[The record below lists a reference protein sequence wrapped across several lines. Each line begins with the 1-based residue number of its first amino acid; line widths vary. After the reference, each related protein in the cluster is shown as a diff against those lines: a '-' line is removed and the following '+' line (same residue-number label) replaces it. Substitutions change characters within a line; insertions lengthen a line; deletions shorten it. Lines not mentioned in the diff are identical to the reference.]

1 MSKSA
6 RRNFLILVLITVFA
20 TLQGC
25 ASGTGY
31 TSGYRS
37 MEGYKAGGHFYTVY
51 YVAVVSAEAG
61 IDRDRAK
68 RLTCYAQAPDDV
80 SAYNAVPV
88 SIKNTFYDRD
98 YRHDVVN
105 SLHSLHGGDTDAV
118 NHRRETLQ
126 KLIIRSLKE
135 GPDSDWKTGF
145 MIHALGD
152 SYAHVHGDFDSPK
165 AFGEGLGHFFA
176 SIGGADPDNVYADE
190 NYKEFDA
197 YVQALY
203 AALADPSNPEYEA
216 NRKNVELVVGQI
228 KSNNGKPNK
237 GDKPFIRLLV
247 SLTKDPILE
256 SECSQLNSQLDDSQV
271 RAFLSKLTTE
281 LFYVEPEA

>member
-1 MSKSA
+1 MAKSA
-6 RRNFLILVLITVFA
+6 RCNFLILVLITFFA

-37 MEGYKAGGHFYTVY
+37 MVGYEAGGHFYTVY
-51 YVAVVSAEAG
+51 YVTVVSDEAG

-68 RLTCYAQAPDDV
+68 RLTCYAQSPDEI
-80 SAYNAVPV
+80 SAYNAIPV
-88 SIKNTFYDRD
+88 SMKNMFYDRD
-98 YRHDVVN
+98 YRHDVMN
-105 SLHSLHGGDTDAV
+105 SLHSLHGGNTDAV

-152 SYAHVHGDFDSPK
+152 SYAHVHGSVDSPK
-165 AFGEGLGHFFA
+165 AFGEGVGHLFA
-176 SIGGADPDNVYADE
+176 SIFGPDPDNVYAGE

-197 YVQALY
+197 YIQALY
-203 AALADPSNPEYEA
+203 AALADPSNPRYEA
-216 NRKNVELVVGQI
+216 NRKNVELVVEQI

-237 GDKPFIRLLV
+237 EDKAFIRLLV
-247 SLTKDPILE
+247 SLTKDPIQE
-256 SECSQLNSQLDDSQV
+256 SECSQLNSQLDDLRV
-271 RAFLSKLTTE
+271 RAFLSKLTAE
-281 LFYVEPEA
+281 LFYVAPEA